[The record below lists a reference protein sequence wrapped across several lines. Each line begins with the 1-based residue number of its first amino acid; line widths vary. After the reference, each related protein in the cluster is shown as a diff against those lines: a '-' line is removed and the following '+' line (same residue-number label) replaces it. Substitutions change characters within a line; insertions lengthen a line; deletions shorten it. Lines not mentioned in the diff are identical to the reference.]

1 MHLSPGSVDA
11 VDAQR
16 IEGAARGLLRGI
28 AQLGQSLFREGDFG
42 LTRSQAVLLD
52 ALEDGPCRVTGLAA
66 HTGMAQPRVTVLLQ
80 KLGEAGLVERR
91 RCEDDRRAVET
102 SLTPAGRALLEAG
115 RQRMAAAL
123 LTALGNGA
131 VDDPERAVSAARDA
145 LATLLNALESEAS

>member
-11 VDAQR
+11 ADARR

-28 AQLGQSLFREGDFG
+28 AQLGQTLFREGGFG
-42 LTRSQAVLLD
+42 LTRSQVALLD
-52 ALEDGPCRVTGLAA
+52 ALEGGPCRVTGLAA
-66 HTGMAQPRVTVLLQ
+66 RTGMAQPRVTVLLQ

-91 RCEDDRRAVET
+91 RCEDDRRAVDI
-102 SLTPAGRALLEAG
+102 SLTPEGRTLLETG

-123 LTALGNGA
+123 LTALEGGA

-145 LATLLNALESEAS
+145 LNILLNAMEAEAS